1 MKQRLSIVL
10 GVLIALTSL
19 ISVTSAQDNMTR
31 ITLSVTDNIEDVL
44 LNNGVLDQFYA
55 LHPNVEVVVEASGG
69 GRFGRGGG
77 GASLTDIETKMQT
90 ADVALVN
97 SSELS
102 VQATRADLFLD
113 LTPLAN
119 ADPTLNAD
127 DYYFSVW
134 QSYQWDNGIWGLPV
148 STDAI
153 VMMYSTEDFDT
164 LGLPYPGDWWTIA
177 DLADAVRQL
186 AEYDADGTLIQM
198 PLVDFGGYVPQIMI
212 SLMGENVIDETTFPS
227 TPDFT
232 NPQLID
238 MMDQWSALQAE
249 GLVGGLTGGG
259 GLDAPIIFGP
269 SVIATRANF
278 AGSREFVALP
288 GGRTALDVQAFAVSS
303 GTQHPDIAYELAKFL
318 TQSPEVTN
326 ATNSSLPAR
335 RSLAGITTD
344 TNTQGG
350 GGGGGRGGAGGG
362 ATLTDPA
369 LLAIIQPALENG
381 IALSE
386 VRFTEYIDSAMDLML
401 SDALDSQ
408 TALQDAQILALDDLA
423 AADEMAL
430 NRTWVVEP
438 PLLLT
443 LAADEIAL
451 NFGISN
457 GQIRQNNNDEW
468 QSVVDDFVASDAQ
481 VGQVNVEQANGPT
494 ANVTTMAETYDCFYM
509 SSNAIQGADLSLLV
523 SLDPLIYSD
532 PNFDQFDF
540 VGNVLAQVQTNDQTW
555 AYPMNVQPE
564 VMLYNKDNFDFAGAF
579 YPYAGWT
586 VTDFENALRDLKIDA
601 EDPAPFIPVNIG
613 GTYMQLLLAAYGG
626 IAIDYSTEPVSL
638 NFTDS
643 NAVNAAQQVLDLAKA
658 GYIEYEGLA
667 GFGGNNRFRGLNDE
681 TDAELY
687 NQLINSFLINQVNDS
702 SYDLATFPQGTNNVA
717 VAYDIGTAYISAN
730 TVDVDACYRL
740 IQHVA
745 QSSVT
750 LFPQMPARRSQISD
764 PALLNTQ
771 GQSAADFYTQMD
783 FLMSQPDVLLI
794 PTSFSGGIESAG
806 EFLTANWLYQAFDN
820 YVLED
825 ADLVTELEEAQLLAT
840 GFQECIVAIPAFDPT
855 SDDPQGYFGQL
866 SNCATQVDPS
876 LTLFGG

>member
-1 MKQRLSIVL
+1 MIQRLSIVF
-10 GVLIALTSL
+10 GILIALTSL
-19 ISVTSAQDNMTR
+19 ISVASAQENMAR
-31 ITLSVTDNIEDVL
+31 ITLSATDNIEDVL
-44 LNNGVLDQFYA
+44 LNNGVLDQFYT
-55 LHPNVEVVVEASGG
+55 LYPNVEVVIEASGG

-77 GASLTDIETKMQT
+77 GTSLTDVETKMQN

-119 ADPTLNAD
+119 ADPTLFSD

-134 QSYQWDNGIWGLPV
+134 QSYQWDNGVWGLPV

-164 LGLPYPGDWWTIA
+164 LGLPYPADWWTIA
-177 DLADAVRQL
+177 DLADSVRQL
-186 AEYDADGTLIQM
+186 VEYDADGELVQM
-198 PLVDFGGYVPQIMI
+198 PLVDIGGYVPQIMI
-212 SLMGENVIDETTFPS
+212 SLMADNVVDETTFPS
-227 TPDFT
+227 SPDFS

-238 MMDQWSALQAE
+238 MMTQWSELQAE
-249 GLVGGLTGGG
+249 GLVGGFTGGG

-269 SVIATRANF
+269 SVIATRARF
-278 AGSREFVALP
+278 SGDREFVALP

-326 ATNSSLPAR
+326 ATNSSVPAR

-344 TNTQGG
+344 ADNQGR
-350 GGGGGRGGAGGG
+350 GGRGGG
-362 ATLTDPA
+362 ATITDSN
-369 LLAIIQPALENG
+369 LLAIIQPALDNG
-381 IALSE
+381 IAISE
-386 VRFTEYIDSAMDLML
+386 ARFTEYIETAMDLML
-401 SDALDSQ
+401 SDGLDAQ
-408 TALQDAQILALDDLA
+408 TALQEAEYLALDDLA
-423 AADEMAL
+423 VADEMAL

-438 PLLLT
+438 PVLVT
-443 LAADEIAL
+443 LAPDEIVI
-451 NFGISN
+451 NFGINN
-457 GQIRQNNNDEW
+457 GQIRQNNNDDW
-468 QSVVDDFVASDAQ
+468 QAALDEFTTFDPQ
-481 VGQVNVEQANGPT
+481 VGQVNIEQERGVAVT
-494 ANVTTMAETYDCFYM
+494 LTTMAETYDCFYM
-509 SSNAIQGADLSLLV
+509 SSNAVQGADLSLLV

-540 VGNVLAQVQTNDQTW
+540 VGNVFSQVQMNDQTW

-564 VMLYNKDNFDFAGAF
+564 VMLYNQENFDYVGAF

-586 VTDFENALRDLKIDA
+586 VTDFENALRDLKIDP
-601 EDPAPFIPVNIG
+601 EDPAPFVPVNIG

-626 IAIDYSTEPVSL
+626 IAIDYSTDPVTL
-638 NFTDS
+638 NFTDET
-643 NAVNAAQQVLDLAKA
+643 AVNAAQQVLNLAKS
-658 GYIEYEGLA
+658 GYIEYDGLA

-687 NQLINSFLINQVNDS
+687 NQLIDSFLIDQVNES
-702 SYDLATFPQGTNNVA
+702 SYDLTTFPQGTNNIA

-730 TVDVDACYRL
+730 TIDVDACYRL

-745 QSSVT
+745 QSSAN

-764 PALLNTQ
+764 SALANTQ
-771 GQSAADFYTQMD
+771 GQSAVDFYSQMD
-783 FLMSQPDVLLI
+783 VFMSQPNVLLI

-806 EFLTANWLYQAFDN
+806 EFLTTNWLYEAFDN

-840 GFQECIVAIPAFDPT
+840 GFQECIVGIPPYDPT
-855 SDDPQGYFGQL
+855 TDDPRGYFEEL
-866 SNCATQVDPS
+866 AECATQVDPNLS
-876 LTLFGG
+876 IFGT

>member
-1 MKQRLSIVL
+1 MKQRLSFILGIV
-10 GVLIALTSL
+10 IALTSL
-19 ISVTSAQDNMTR
+19 VSVASAQDNQIR
-31 ITLSVTDNIEDVL
+31 ITLSATDNIEDVL

-77 GASLTDIETKMQT
+77 GTSLTDVETKMQG
-90 ADVALVN
+90 ADVVLVN

-119 ADPTLNAD
+119 ADPTLFAD

-164 LGLPYPGDWWTIA
+164 LGLPYPADWWTIA

-186 AEYDADGTLIQM
+186 AEYDADGALVQM

-212 SLMGENVIDETTFPS
+212 SLMADNVIDETTFPS

-238 MMDQWSALQAE
+238 MMNQWSELQTE

-259 GLDAPIIFGP
+259 GLEAPIIFGP
-269 SVIATRANF
+269 SVIATRARF
-278 AGSREFVALP
+278 TGEREFVALP

-303 GTQHPDIAYELAKFL
+303 GTQHPDMAYELAKFL

-326 ATNSSLPAR
+326 ATNSSVPAR

-344 TNTQGG
+344 TNNQGG
-350 GGGGGRGGAGGG
+350 GGGGGGG
-362 ATLTDPA
+362 ATLTDPN
-369 LLAIIQPALENG
+369 LLAIVQPALENG
-381 IALSE
+381 IAISE
-386 VRFTEYIDSAMDLML
+386 ARFTEYIDSALDLML
-401 SDALDSQ
+401 SDGLDAE

-423 AADEMAL
+423 VADEMAL
-430 NRTWVVEP
+430 NRSWVVEP
-438 PLLLT
+438 PVLMT
-443 LAADEIAL
+443 LAPDEIAL
-451 NFGISN
+451 NFGINN
-457 GQIRQNNNDEW
+457 GQIRQNNNAEW
-468 QSVVDDFVASDAQ
+468 QTVVDEFTSFDAQ
-481 VGQVNVEQANGPT
+481 VGQVNVEQENGFGT
-494 ANVTTMAETYDCFYM
+494 DLTSMAETYDCFYM
-509 SSNAIQGADLSLLV
+509 SSNAVQGADLSLLV

-540 VGNVLAQVQTNDQTW
+540 VGNVLSQVQTNDQTW

-586 VTDFENALRDLKIDA
+586 VTDFENALRDLKLDA

-638 NFTDS
+638 NFTDDA
-643 NAVNAAQQVLDLAKA
+643 AVNAAQQVLDLAKA

-687 NQLINSFLINQVNDS
+687 NQLINSFLIDQVQDS

-717 VAYDIGTAYISAN
+717 VAYDIGTAYISSNTAN
-730 TVDVDACYRL
+730 VDACYRL
-740 IQHVA
+740 IQHIS
-745 QSSVT
+745 QSSAT

-764 PALLNTQ
+764 PALANTQ
-771 GQSAADFYTQMD
+771 GQSAVDFYTQMD
-783 FLMSQPDVLLI
+783 VLMSQPDVLLI

-825 ADLVTELEEAQLLAT
+825 ADLATELEEAQLLAT

-855 SDDPQGYFGQL
+855 TDNPQEYFGQL
-866 SNCATQVDPS
+866 SECATQVDPN
-876 LTLFGG
+876 LTIFGG

>member
-1 MKQRLSIVL
+1 MKQGLIFSL
-10 GVLIALTSL
+10 GMLLALTSL
-19 ISVTSAQDNMTR
+19 VSVSLAQDGLTR
-31 ITLSVTDNIEDVL
+31 ITLATTDNVEDVL

-55 LHPNVEVVVEASGG
+55 LYPNVEVVIEASGG
-69 GRFGRGGG
+69 GRFGRSSG
-77 GASLTDIETKMQT
+77 GASLTDVETKMQN

-119 ADPTLNAD
+119 ADPTLFSE

-153 VMMYSTEDFDT
+153 VMMYSPEDFDT
-164 LGLPYPGDWWTIA
+164 LGLPYPADWWTIA
-177 DLADAVRQL
+177 DVADTVRQL
-186 AEYDADGTLIQM
+186 AEYNDDGTLAQT
-198 PLVDFGGYVPQIMI
+198 PLIDLGGYAPQIMI
-212 SLMGENVIDETTFPS
+212 SLMGDNVVDETAFPS
-227 TPDFT
+227 IPDFS
-232 NPQLID
+232 NPQLPDLMI
-238 MMDQWSALQAE
+238 QWSDLQAE
-249 GLVGGLTGGG
+249 GLVGGFGGGG
-259 GLDAPIIFGP
+259 GLNAPIIFGP
-269 SVIATRANF
+269 SIIATRARF
-278 AGSREFVALP
+278 AGEREFVALP

-326 ATNSSLPAR
+326 ATNSAVPAR
-335 RSLAGITTD
+335 RSLAGITSD
-344 TNTQGG
+344 TGNQGR
-350 GGGGGRGGAGGG
+350 GGRGGG
-362 ATLTDPA
+362 ASITDPN
-369 LLAIIQPALENG
+369 LLVIIQPARENG

-386 VRFTEYIDSAMDLML
+386 ARFTEYIDSALDLML
-401 SDALDSQ
+401 SDALDAQ
-408 TALQDAQILALDDLA
+408 TALQDAEILALDDLA
-423 AADEMAL
+423 TADEMAL

-438 PLLLT
+438 PILVT
-443 LAADEIAL
+443 LAPDEIVI
-451 NFGISN
+451 NFGINN
-457 GQIRQNNNDEW
+457 GQIRQNNNDDW
-468 QSVVDDFVASDAQ
+468 QSSLDEFADFDAQ
-481 VGQVNVEQANGPT
+481 VGQVNVERENGFTT
-494 ANVTTMAETYDCFYM
+494 AVSSMAETYDCFYM
-509 SSNAIQGADLSLLV
+509 SSNAVQGADLSLLV

-540 VGNVLAQVQTNDQTW
+540 VGNILTQVQTNDQTW

-564 VMLYNKDNFDFAGAF
+564 IMLYNQETFDFAGAF

-586 VTDFENALRDLKIDA
+586 VTDFENALRDLKIDP
-601 EDPAPFIPVNIG
+601 EDPAPFVPVNIG

-626 IAIDYSTEPVSL
+626 IAIDYSTQPVSL
-638 NFTDS
+638 NFTDET
-643 NAVNAAQQVLDLAKA
+643 AINAAQQVLDLAKA
-658 GYIEYEGLA
+658 GYIEYDGLA

-681 TDAELY
+681 TDAKLY
-687 NQLINSFLINQVNDS
+687 NQLINSFLIDQVNES
-702 SYDLATFPQGTNNVA
+702 AYDLTTFPQGTNNIA

-745 QSSVT
+745 QSSAS
-750 LFPQMPARRSQISD
+750 LFPQMPARRRQISD
-764 PALLNTQ
+764 PALITAQ
-771 GQSAADFYTQMD
+771 GQSAVDFYLQMD

-825 ADLVTELEEAQLLAT
+825 ADLITELEEAQLLAT
-840 GFQECIVAIPAFDPT
+840 GFQECIVSIPPYDPT
-855 SDDPQGYFGQL
+855 MDDPRGYFEQL
-866 SNCATQVDPS
+866 ADCATQVDPNLS
-876 LTLFGG
+876 LFGN

>member
-1 MKQRLSIVL
+1 MKRRLSFILSLV
-10 GVLIALTSL
+10 VALTSL
-19 ISVTSAQDNMTR
+19 VGISSAQDNVVR
-31 ITLSVTDNIEDVL
+31 ITLSATDNIEDVL

-55 LHPNVEVVVEASGG
+55 LYPNVEVVIEATGG

-77 GASLTDIETKMQT
+77 GASLTDVETKMQY

-119 ADPTLNAD
+119 ADPTLFAD

-164 LGLPYPGDWWTIA
+164 LGLPYPADWWTIA

-186 AEYDADGTLIQM
+186 AEYDAEGALVQM

-212 SLMGENVIDETTFPS
+212 SLMGDNVVDETSFPS
-227 TPDFT
+227 SPDFT

-269 SVIATRANF
+269 SVIATRARF
-278 AGSREFVALP
+278 TGEREFVALP

-326 ATNSSLPAR
+326 ATNSSVPAR

-344 TNTQGG
+344 TNAQ
-350 GGGGGRGGAGGG
+350 GGGGRGGPGGG
-362 ATLTDPA
+362 AAITDPA
-369 LLAIIQPALENG
+369 LLAIIQPALDNG
-381 IALSE
+381 IAISE
-386 VRFTEYIDSAMDLML
+386 ARFTEYIDSALDLML
-401 SDALDSQ
+401 SDALDAP
-408 TALQDAQILALDDLA
+408 TALQEAEYLSLDDLA

-438 PLLLT
+438 PVLVT
-443 LAADEIAL
+443 LAPDEISI
-451 NFGISN
+451 NFGIDS

-468 QSVVDDFVASDAQ
+468 QAVLDEFASFDAQ
-481 VGQVNVEQANGPT
+481 VGQINIEQARGG
-494 ANVTTMAETYDCFYM
+494 NVTLTSMAETYDCFYM
-509 SSNAIQGADLSLLV
+509 SSNAVQGADLSLLV

-540 VGNVLAQVQTNDQTW
+540 VGNVLSQVQSNDQTW

-564 VMLYNKDNFDFAGAF
+564 VMLYNQENFDFAGAF

-626 IAIDYSTEPVSL
+626 IAIDYSTEPASL
-638 NFTDS
+638 NFTDETL
-643 NAVNAAQQVLDLAKA
+643 VNAAQQVLDLAKA
-658 GYIEYEGLA
+658 GFIEYEGLA

-687 NQLINSFLINQVNDS
+687 NQLINSFLIDQVNNS
-702 SYDLATFPQGTNNVA
+702 NYALTTFPQGTNQIA

-730 TVDVDACYRL
+730 TVNVDACYRL
-740 IQHVA
+740 IQHIA
-745 QSSVT
+745 QSSAS
-750 LFPQMPARRSQISD
+750 LFPQMPARRSQIAD
-764 PALLNTQ
+764 PTLVNTQ
-771 GQSAADFYTQMD
+771 GQSAVEFYTQMD
-783 FLMSQPDVLLI
+783 FLMSEPDVLLI

-825 ADLVTELEEAQLLAT
+825 ADLLTELEEAQLMAT
-840 GFQECIVAIPAFDPT
+840 GFQDCITSIPAYDPT
-855 SDDPQGYFGQL
+855 VDNPQAYFGQL
-866 SNCATQVDPS
+866 ADCASQVDPN